1 MEGLE
6 RHVRSWFASEKPAE
20 IEHVISALSS
30 GECTLLDIVK
40 TLGEYLTSEE
50 DILRTKGVQFLS
62 LVIEGCPKEK
72 LNRQAVHVL
81 VTFYRT
87 KLDDTETITP
97 ALKGLSHLVR
107 SPALG
112 SSDIP
117 DLFNAMFTHVKMR
130 VLVQSTRF
138 FVFDTINTLLKTHLD
153 DLKAMGDQFVSGYA
167 ALASGEKD
175 PRNLT
180 VAFAIARVILT
191 EFDISKH
198 VEDYFDITFCYFPI
212 TFRPPPNDPYGIS
225 ANDLKSSLL
234 PCLSATPAFGR
245 LGVPLFLEKLT
256 AGSPVVKRDTLRAM
270 CLCLPVYGSSVARD
284 LGPKIWSALK
294 LEIFQP
300 VDAATE
306 KAALDTL
313 QAFVR
318 VLQSNPVVADEGQA
332 DDMDDFVRTVCVDCL
347 DAFGEPE
354 KPQARAGMKI
364 LCSFLSIA
372 QNLSSYAVAQAAEKL
387 VTIFHD
393 PMEVSNRA
401 SVIVLLTDL
410 LNSLAPPENLPTPDK
425 PVVTTSGSIPSSQD
439 LLTSSKDAVL
449 GLLIVGLKTPST
461 RVPSLHGLAALIRVP
476 SAVTKDELG
485 YIVLEVGEFVGKEP
499 NDAED
504 TTSDVLSLLS
514 SIAVVAPQHV
524 ATQVLP
530 PLFLA
535 LPDCPPPR
543 DAHPRR
549 AAYWHALSALSQLC
563 TQPELFET
571 FVIRLT
577 TKSDLLCS
585 PLPSASTNQPPADI
599 PDAEEMEP
607 AAAYAHAILTAL
619 GNTLSAKVSKSRP
632 DADVPKYINTLL
644 PRLFRLCLEAAV
656 SKEQRV
662 FADMRLLRVVAR
674 IIRLV
679 VGASPTASQSKFFSD
694 LVSAYLDGK
703 VESIAGGDL
712 TFSSEEFSPM
722 NAGTS
727 TRQRNTVVLYA
738 AAHVP
743 MRRDVSLDV
752 TRLSR
757 RLADLVTW
765 CSSDSC
771 TASQRE
777 AASHILASLVNKR
790 ADDIGDF
797 LKYQLDDYWSKVVY
811 NHTVSASDRRNAV
824 ALWVS
829 IARALLVRSH
839 PSATAF
845 TDKLFILIDEGD
857 EVGREAAHALGT
869 LAIKDEVL
877 AKRNHAIL
885 KVLYAQRYLDVVL
898 PRILEAVQN
907 VTGSRREAA
916 YLVALASVLNAVP
929 KTLYL
934 PQMTKLMPLLIRGLN
949 LEDPTLRVDIINIL
963 TNTVDAASD
972 EKSSLTSYASTLVL
986 EMLKNSMVTD
996 MPDPRVRSGALKYL
1010 ALLPGVI
1017 RYDVLHP
1024 YKAQVLKELGKVL
1037 DDPRRAVRKEAVDA
1051 RTKWYKYTG

>member
-138 FVFDTINTLLKTHLD
+138 FVFDTIDTLLKTHPD
-153 DLKAMGDQFVSGYA
+153 DLKAMGDQFVAGYA

-225 ANDLKSSLL
+225 ADDLKSSL
-234 PCLSATPAFGR
+234 F
-245 LGVPLFLEKLT
+245 FW
-256 AGSPVVKRDTLRAM
+256 VV
-270 CLCLPVYGSSVARD
+270 
-284 LGPKIWSALK
+284 LK
-294 LEIFQP
+294 LGFGIFQP
-300 VDAATE
+300 VDAAIE
-306 KAALDTL
+306 EAALDTL

-318 VLQSNPVVADEGQA
+318 VLQSNPVVADEGRA

-372 QNLSSYAVAQAAEKL
+372 QNLSSYAIAQAAEKL

-535 LPDCPPPR
+535 LPDRPPPR
-543 DAHPRR
+543 DAHPQR

-577 TKSDLLCS
+577 TKLDLLCS
-585 PLPSASTNQPPADI
+585 PLPSASTNPPPADI
-599 PDAEEMEP
+599 LDAEEMEP

-656 SKEQRV
+656 SKEQQV

-674 IIRLV
+674 IIGLV
-679 VGASPTASQSKFFSD
+679 VEASPTASQSNFFGD

-703 VESIAGGDL
+703 
-712 TFSSEEFSPM
+712 
-722 NAGTS
+722 AGTS

-743 MRRDVSLDV
+743 MRRDVYQIS
-752 TRLSR
+752 LSR

-839 PSATAF
+839 PSAMAF

-949 LEDPTLRVDIINIL
+949 LDDPTLRVDIINIL
-963 TNTVDAASD
+963 TDTVDAASD

-1051 RTKWYKYTG
+1051 RYKYTG

>member
-6 RHVRSWFASEKPAE
+6 CHVRSWFASEKPAE

-40 TLGEYLTSEE
+40 ALGEYLTSEE
-50 DILRTKGVQFLS
+50 DTLRTRGVQFLS
-62 LVIEGCPKEK
+62 LVIEGYPKEK

-81 VTFYRT
+81 VTFYCT

-97 ALKGLSHLVR
+97 ALKGLSHLVQ

-117 DLFNAMFTHVKMR
+117 DLLNAMFTHVKMR

-153 DLKAMGDQFVSGYA
+153 DLKAMGDQFVAGYV

-180 VAFAIARVILT
+180 VAFAIARVVLT

-225 ANDLKSSLL
+225 ADDLKSSLL
-234 PCLSATPAFGR
+234 PCLNATPAFGR

-256 AGSPVVKRDTLRAM
+256 AGSPVTKRDTLRAM
-270 CLCLPVYGSSVARD
+270 SLCLPVYGPSVARD

-294 LEIFQP
+294 LEIFEP

-318 VLQSNPVVADEGQA
+318 VLQSNPVAGDEGQPA
-332 DDMDDFVRTVCVDCL
+332 DMDDFVRTVCVDCL

-372 QNLSSYAVAQAAEKL
+372 QNLSSYAITQAAEKL

-425 PVVTTSGSIPSSQD
+425 PVVTASGSIPFSQD
-439 LLTSSKDAVL
+439 LLVSSKDAVL
-449 GLLIVGLKTPST
+449 GLLTVGLNAPST

-499 NDAED
+499 DDVEDA
-504 TTSDVLSLLS
+504 TSDVLSLLS
-514 SIAVVAPQHV
+514 SIAVVAPQHL
-524 ATQVLP
+524 ATH
-530 PLFLA
+530 
-535 LPDCPPPR
+535 R
-543 DAHPRR
+543 T
-549 AAYWHALSALSQLC
+549 AYWNALGALSQLC

-577 TKSDLLCS
+577 TKLDLLCS
-585 PLPSASTNQPPADI
+585 PLPSASTNPPPADI
-599 PDAEEMEP
+599 LNAEEMEP

-644 PRLFRLCLEAAV
+644 PHLFRLCLEAAV
-656 SKEQRV
+656 TKDQRV

-679 VGASPTASQSKFFSD
+679 VEASPTASHNKFFSD
-694 LVSAYLDGK
+694 LVSAYLDGQVK
-703 VESIAGGDL
+703 SITGGDF
-712 TFSSEEFSPM
+712 TFSSEEFNPM

-727 TRQRNTVVLYA
+727 TRQRNTVVLYT

-743 MRRDVSLDV
+743 MRRDVSLD
-752 TRLSR
+752 TTKLSGRLV
-757 RLADLVTW
+757 DLVTW
-765 CSSDSC
+765 CRSDSC
-771 TASQRE
+771 TTSQRE
-777 AASHILASLVNKR
+777 AASHMLASLVNKR

-797 LKYQLDDYWSKVVY
+797 LNHQLDDYWSNVVY
-811 NHTVSASDRRNAV
+811 NHTISASDRRNAV

-839 PSATAF
+839 PSAMAF
-845 TDKLFILIDEGD
+845 IDKLFILIDDGD

-885 KVLYAQRYLDVVL
+885 KVLYAQKYLDVVL

-929 KTLYL
+929 KALYL
-934 PQMTKLMPLLIRGLN
+934 PQMTKLMPLLIRGLD
-949 LEDPTLRVDIINIL
+949 LEDPALRVDIINIL

-972 EKSSLTSYASTLVL
+972 EKSSLSAYASTLVL
-986 EMLKNSMVTD
+986 VMLKNSMVAD
-996 MPDPRVRSGALKYL
+996 MPDPRVRSAALKYL

-1051 RTKWYKYTG
+1051 RYKYAG

>member
-1 MEGLE
+1 MEGVE

-20 IEHVISALSS
+20 INHVISALSS

-40 TLGEYLTSEE
+40 ALGEYLTSEE

-97 ALKGLSHLVR
+97 ALEGLSHLVR

-117 DLFNAMFTHVKMR
+117 DLLNAMFTHVKMR
-130 VLVQSTRF
+130 VLVQSIRF

-153 DLKAMGDQFVSGYA
+153 DLKAMGDQFVAGYA

-225 ANDLKSSLL
+225 ADDLKSSLL

-245 LGVPLFLEKLT
+245 LGVPSFWKNSQLGHLSLR
-256 AGSPVVKRDTLRAM
+256 SRDTLRAM
-270 CLCLPVYGSSVARD
+270 SLCLPVYGSSVARD
-284 LGPKIWSALK
+284 LGSNIWSALK

-306 KAALDTL
+306 EAALDTL

-318 VLQSNPVVADEGQA
+318 VLQSNPVVADQGRA

-347 DAFGEPE
+347 DTFGEPE

-372 QNLSSYAVAQAAEKL
+372 RMPFQYSSNH
-387 VTIFHD
+387 TFFHD

-401 SVIVLLTDL
+401 SVIVLLTNL

-425 PVVTTSGSIPSSQD
+425 PVVTASGSIPSSQD

-449 GLLIVGLKTPST
+449 GVLTVGLKTPST

-476 SAVTKDELG
+476 SVVTKDELG
-485 YIVLEVGEFVGKEP
+485 YIVSEVGEFVGKEA

-504 TTSDVLSLLS
+504 TTSNVLSLLS

-535 LPDCPPPR
+535 LPDRPPPR
-543 DAHPRR
+543 DAHSQR
-549 AAYWHALSALSQLC
+549 AAYWRALSALSQLC

-577 TKSDLLCS
+577 TKLDLLCS
-585 PLPSASTNQPPADI
+585 PLPR
-599 PDAEEMEP
+599 MEP

-644 PRLFRLCLEAAV
+644 PRLFRLCLEAAIA
-656 SKEQRV
+656 KEQRL
-662 FADMRLLRVVAR
+662 FADMRLLRAVAR
-674 IIRLV
+674 IIKLIV
-679 VGASPTASQSKFFSD
+679 EASPTASQNKFFDD
-694 LVSAYLDGK
+694 LVSAYLDGQVK
-703 VESIAGGDL
+703 SIVGGDL
-712 TFSSEEFSPM
+712 SFSSEEFSPM
-722 NAGTS
+722 NAGIS

-743 MRRDVSLDV
+743 MRRDVSLD
-752 TRLSR
+752 TTKLSS

-765 CSSDSC
+765 CSSDNC

-777 AASHILASLVNKR
+777 AVSHILASLVNKR

-797 LKYQLDDYWSKVVY
+797 LKYQIDDYWSKVIN

-824 ALWVS
+824 TLWVS

-839 PSATAF
+839 PSAMAF

-857 EVGREAAHALGT
+857 EVGREAAHALGP

-877 AKRNHAIL
+877 
-885 KVLYAQRYLDVVL
+885 VLYAQRYLNVVL

-916 YLVALASVLNAVP
+916 YLVALASVLSAVP

-949 LEDPTLRVDIINIL
+949 LDDPKLRVDIINIL
-963 TNTVDAASD
+963 TSTVDAASD
-972 EKSSLTSYASTLVL
+972 EKSSLPSYASTLVL

-996 MPDPRVRSGALKYL
+996 MPDPRVRIAALKYL

-1051 RTKWYKYTG
+1051 RYKYTG